1 MIYQNESF
9 QNERIELSGN
19 AYHGC
24 RFENCELVY
33 RGDRSPTFQDNEFI
47 DSVFVFTDAAI
58 RTIYF
63 LSNMYH
69 AGAGGREVVDN
80 TFEDI
85 RRGAIHG
92 RFARTAPPHTVDHS
106 LGGT

>member
-1 MIYQNESF
+1 MHHQNKTF
-9 QNERIELSGN
+9 KNERVDLSGSSF
-19 AYHGC
+19 HGC

-47 DSVFVFTDAAI
+47 DSRFVFTDEAI

-63 LSNMYH
+63 LSNMFH
-69 AGAGGREVVDN
+69 AGQGGKEVVEK

-85 RRGAIHG
+85 RQRRIHG
-92 RFARTAPPHTVDHS
+92 HEAVTDTPQTSDHS
-106 LGGT
+106 LR